1 MVRPVMMHWQR
12 HVSVV
17 TNHVRPKIVNSAPWF
32 GTVFVASVFVE
43 DLSELKIRKRIFN
56 KSIFTIEVNGR
67 PGRHAHAAHF
77 KRPED
82 ERF

>member
-1 MVRPVMMHWQR
+1 MMHWQR

-32 GTVFVASVFVE
+32 GTAFCCFCFCRSFGIE
-43 DLSELKIRKRIFN
+43 HPKKDFQQIDLAG
-56 KSIFTIEVNGR
+56 IEANGR